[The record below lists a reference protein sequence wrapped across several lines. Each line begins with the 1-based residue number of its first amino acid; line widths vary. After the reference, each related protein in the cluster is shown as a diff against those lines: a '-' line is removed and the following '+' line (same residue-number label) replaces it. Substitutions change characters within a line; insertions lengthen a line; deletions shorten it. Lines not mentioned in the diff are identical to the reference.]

1 MFPISNIGNPKIV
14 IFKHGRKE
22 EKRLVDISVME
33 IINLSFKLL
42 NEGKE
47 EEAWQKIAK
56 WEKSEHLTPEEN
68 HVYKIFKVTILQ
80 LTGRIAES
88 LKIAEEHYT
97 ESKIQENIV
106 DAIDVLLLKCT
117 DLFILGRIPEMGE
130 TIMLCETMLKS
141 MLQELNGWDKE
152 WRESSIWLMM
162 GYYLYNINEN
172 DKALKHLNKSLKI
185 IEKSDILS
193 IFLPIN
199 LSALGFVYT
208 GKGELDLALK
218 SHKESLGHSRGEYM
232 AIKIVNATSYH
243 NIGEIYFQKGDLD
256 HAIEYYEKSL
266 KIWEQFTAPMA
277 HFYVGLDYNSLIK
290 AFLYKDS
297 PERAQEYLDQ
307 LLDYLKTRKLDEN
320 FYHYKLG
327 KVMILASSSRTRDHA
342 EAEKVLK
349 EFIANHDALIKSGTF
364 TIPIEYGAGIW
375 YLLICDIYLR
385 ELRLTNNLTI
395 LNDIKP
401 FITRLLKESERTNS
415 YTLQVQTY
423 LLHGKI
429 SLLEM
434 NMGDARRYLT
444 QAQRMAEDH
453 SLQLLARAI
462 SREHDKLLEQLDE
475 WEDLKR
481 KKASILERM
490 DLASLDITMDRMQGM
505 RAIEP
510 PALVE
515 EEPVLLLIMGED
527 GVPYFNHSFIEGWDD
542 QDLFSGFMSA
552 FNSFSSELFSKSIDR
567 IKIDENTILLK
578 PVESFMVCYVIK
590 GQSYPALLKL
600 TRFSDAIKWKP
611 EIWNSLNKAVKTS
624 EMLEFHNPS
633 SLGDVVNE
641 IFK

>member
-1 MFPISNIGNPKIV
+1 
-14 IFKHGRKE
+14 
-22 EKRLVDISVME
+22 ME

-42 NEGKE
+42 SKGKE
-47 EEAWQKIAK
+47 EETWQKIAK
-56 WEKSEHLTPEEN
+56 WEKSEHLTQEEN
-68 HVYKIFKVTILQ
+68 HLYKMFKISVLF
-80 LTGRIAES
+80 LTGRLPES
-88 LKIAEEHYT
+88 LAIAEERYQ
-97 ESKIQENIV
+97 ESKIQNNTLNDI
-106 DAIDVLLLKCT
+106 DAL
-117 DLFILGRIPEMGE
+117 ILRGFVFYIFSRTLEMGE
-130 TIMLCETMLKS
+130 DAMLCEKMLKS
-141 MLQELNGWDKE
+141 ELQEPLFEIE
-152 WRESSIWLMM
+152 WREALIWLLK
-162 GYYLYNINEN
+162 GYYLYNINEFDN
-172 DKALKHLNKSLKI
+172 ALEHLNKSLTI
-185 IEKSDILS
+185 IEKYNILS
-193 IFLPIN
+193 VFLPIN
-199 LSALGFVYT
+199 LSALGAVYT

-232 AIKIVNATSYH
+232 IIKIVNATSYQ

-277 HFYVGLDYNSLIK
+277 FFYVGLDYNSLIK
-290 AFLYKDS
+290 VFLYKDS

-307 LLDYLKTRKLDEN
+307 LLDYLKKRKINEDY
-320 FYHYKLG
+320 FYHYRLG

-342 EAEKVLK
+342 EAEKILK

-385 ELRLTNNLTI
+385 ELQLTNNLTI

-401 FITRLLKESERTNS
+401 FITKLLKESERVNS

-444 QAQRMAEDH
+444 QAQRIAEDH

-481 KKASILERM
+481 KKASISERM
-490 DLASLDITMDRMQGM
+490 DLASLDITMDHMQGM

-510 PALVE
+510 SVLVE

-611 EIWNSLNKAVKTS
+611 EIWDSLNKAVKTS